1 MGLRHDKLRMRVEM
15 LEDRCLLAVILS
27 VDANANL
34 HAIDPRIYGVAF
46 ASSTDLNAL
55 NAPTNRS
62 GGNATSQYNWQLNAS
77 NRGNDWYFESLADSG
92 SAPGQS
98 TDDFIQATRNG
109 GSNAMITIPTIGW
122 VAKLGPNRGRL
133 SSYSIAKYGPQT
145 GNDWQWFPDAGN
157 GVQSGT
163 NTKITWNDPNDANV
177 PADVTFQQG
186 WIQHLI
192 SRWGQSSAGG
202 QKYYFLDNEPSIWFS
217 THRDVHPVGPGM
229 EEIRDK
235 LINYSAMIHAADPG
249 AYVMGPEE
257 WGWYG
262 YQNSGLDQQTGN
274 HNDRNAHGGADYLP
288 WVLQQLKANDLAN
301 NTRTLDAFTVHYYPQ
316 ATGVFSN
323 DVSTPTALLRNRTT
337 RGLWD
342 PNYVDQSWI
351 NTQVKLIPLLQQWV
365 NTNYFPGTPIG
376 ITEYNWGAEG
386 NTNGATAQADVWGI
400 FGREGLNIGN
410 RWTTPAAGT
419 PTYLAMKLWQ
429 NYDGVDH
436 GFGDVSTLAT
446 APNPDQVS
454 VFASRRS
461 SDGALTVAVINKNLY
476 DPANPGA
483 TTQIT
488 VNLNN
493 FAGTGSAQFWRLAAT
508 AASNQTAASI
518 TQQAGVTID
527 ANNSFTFNAAMQSVN
542 MFVIMPA
549 SQPAPAVQSVQIGD
563 GSAQRSSV
571 SNLTLTFSERVAI
584 GSGAISVQRVGP
596 GGALG
601 SVAFTIDTSLSTAT
615 QTIARLTFSGPMTQ
629 FGSLIDGNY
638 QLTINRNL
646 VLDTGGRAMAADYS
660 TTFFRF
666 FGDANG
672 DRHVDVADFG
682 LFSGTYGLNSTQTGF
697 LAYFDFNGDG
707 RIDIADFGQFSVR
720 FFTTL
725 P

>member
-1 MGLRHDKLRMRVEM
+1 MGLRHHKLLMRVEL
-15 LEDRCLLAVILS
+15 LEDRTAPAVILS

-46 ASSTDLNAL
+46 ASSTALNEL

-62 GGNATSQYNWQLNAS
+62 GGNATSQYNWQINAS
-77 NRGNDWYFESLADSG
+77 NRGNDWYFESLADTG
-92 SAPGQS
+92 SNPGQS
-98 TDDFIQATRNG
+98 ADDFIQSTRTG
-109 GSNAMITIPTIGW
+109 GAEAMITIPTIGW

-133 SSYSIAKYGPQT
+133 SSYSIAKYGAQT

-157 GVQSGT
+157 GVQTGT

-192 SRWGQSSAGG
+192 QRWGLSSAGG

-217 THRDVHPVGPGM
+217 THRDVHNVGPGM

-257 WGWYG
+257 WGWYA
-262 YQNSGLDQQTGN
+262 YFSSGLDQQNGN
-274 HNDRNAHGGADYLP
+274 NNDRNAHGGADYLP
-288 WVLQQLKANDLAN
+288 WVLQQLKANDLAH

-316 ATGVFSN
+316 GSGVFSN
-323 DVSTPTALLRNRTT
+323 DVSTPTALLRNRST

-351 NTQVKLIPLLQQWV
+351 NTQVKLIPRLQQWV
-365 NTNYFPGTPIG
+365 NTYYFPGTPVG
-376 ITEYNWGAEG
+376 VTEYNWGAEG

-419 PTYLAMKLWQ
+419 PTYLAMKLWR
-429 NYDGVDH
+429 NYDGADH
-436 GFGDVSTLAT
+436 GFGDVSMAAS

-493 FAGTGSAQFWRLAAT
+493 FAGTGTAQFWRLAAT
-508 AASNQTAASI
+508 SPSNQTAASI
-518 TQQAGVTID
+518 TQQSGVTID

-542 MFVIMPA
+542 LFVIMPA
-549 SQPAPAVQSVQIGD
+549 SQPAPTVQSLQVGD

-571 SNLTLTFSERVAI
+571 PSVTLTFSERVAL
-584 GSGAISVQRVGP
+584 GAGAISVQRIGP

-615 QTIARLTFSGPMTQ
+615 QTIAKLTFSGPMTWG
-629 FGSLIDGNY
+629 GSLIDGNY
-638 QLTINRNL
+638 QLSINRNL
-646 VLDTGGRAMAADYS
+646 VLDTGGRSMAADYS

-666 FGDANG
+666 YGDANG
-672 DRHVDVADFG
+672 DRHVDIADFG
-682 LFSGTYGLNSTQTGF
+682 LFSATYGLNSTQAGY
-697 LAYFDFNGDG
+697 LGYFDYNGDG
-707 RIDIADFGQFSVR
+707 HIDIADFGQFSIR
-720 FFTTL
+720 MFTTL

>member
-46 ASSTDLNAL
+46 ASTADLNAL
-55 NAPTNRS
+55 NSPSNRS

-77 NRGNDWYFESLADSG
+77 NRGNDWYFESLADTG

-109 GSNAMITIPTIGW
+109 GAEAMITIPTIGW

-133 SSYSIAKYGPQT
+133 SSYSITRYGPQT

-157 GVQSGT
+157 GIQSGT

-177 PADVTFQQG
+177 PADATFQQG

-192 SRWGQSSAGG
+192 QRWGASSAGG

-235 LINYSAMIHAADPG
+235 LITYSAMIHAADPG
-249 AYVMGPEE
+249 AFVMGPEE

-288 WVLQQLKANDLAN
+288 WVLQQLKANDLTN

-316 ATGVFSN
+316 ANGVFSN
-323 DVSTPTALLRNRTT
+323 DVSTPTALLRNRST

-342 PNYVDQSWI
+342 PNYIDQSWI
-351 NTQVKLIPLLQQWV
+351 NTQVNLIPLLKQWV
-365 NTNYFPGTPIG
+365 NTNYFAGTPIG

-400 FGREGLNIGN
+400 FAREGLNIGN

-419 PTYLAMKLWQ
+419 PTYLAMKLWR
-429 NYDGVDH
+429 NYDGADH
-436 GFGDVSTLAT
+436 GFGDVSTLAS

-493 FAGTGSAQFWRLAAT
+493 FAGTGTAQFWRLAAT
-508 AASNQTAASI
+508 ASSNQTAASI
-518 TQQAGVTID
+518 TQQAGLTID

-549 SQPAPAVQSVQIGD
+549 AQPAPAIQNVQIGD

-571 SNLTLTFSERVAI
+571 SNVTLTFSERVAI
-584 GSGAISVQRVGP
+584 GAGAISVQRVGP

-601 SVAFTIDTSLSTAT
+601 SVAFTIDTTLSTTT

-646 VLDTGGRAMAADYS
+646 VLDTGGRAMVADYS

-672 DRHVDVADFG
+672 DRHVDVADLG
-682 LFSGTYGLNSTQTGF
+682 LFSGTYGLNSTQAGY
-697 LAYFDFNGDG
+697 LSYFDFNGDG
-707 RIDIADFGQFSVR
+707 RIDIADFGQFSLR
-720 FFTTL
+720 FFTVL